1 MARGANSLRDPLRYL
16 LLDSV
21 TVRTVFMKAKI
32 LWHAAATGATSGEVH
47 RFGFALE
54 DVNGAP
60 CYTGVITLRTAKVLV
75 AELAGSDGFMNM
87 LRAIVETLPGDY
99 DSLIG
104 QHFHD
109 GAGPQ
114 RLVDPSN
121 PSA

>member
-1 MARGANSLRDPLRYL
+1 MRDNPLRYL
-16 LLDSV
+16 LLDPV
-21 TVRTVFMKAKI
+21 TVLTPLMKANI
-32 LWHAAATGATSGEVH
+32 LWHVAATGAASGEVH

-54 DVNGAP
+54 DVHGAP
-60 CYTGVITLRTAKVLV
+60 CYTGAITLRTARVLV

-109 GAGPQ
+109 CAGPQ